1 MSQKANSGGGL
12 RLSELDL
19 PIDDNPDGTADRKQV
34 LFFTKERR
42 LGLRCRFARMS
53 PRIARPDAAAL
64 RT

>member
-19 PIDDNPDGTADRKQV
+19 PIDDNPDGTADRKHV

-42 LGLRCRFARMS
+42 LGDETPAFAAGL
-53 PRIARPDAAAL
+53 PG
-64 RT
+64 